1 MEAVGKCRSQGEMV
15 TNGKGGK
22 RGPKTH
28 MKRTQSRK
36 PPPNLTLKQIQP
48 QHPPTHIHTRRIHLP
63 LRRNPISCPWQIPL
77 IRRKRKLVLG
87 ILIRRQAVAAELVAE
102 FPVVRGDDAGGRG
115 VHGEMRAVVVV
126 LRVPFEAGVV
136 PVDVLV
142 AAGFGG
148 ADFLVRDGES
158 VSEAGGGVVSGW

>member
-1 MEAVGKCRSQGEMV
+1 MQKPRRDGNQRKRRK
-15 TNGKGGK
+15 KG
-22 RGPKTH
+22 PQTH
-28 MKRTQSRK
+28 MKRIQSRK

-77 IRRKRKLVLG
+77 SRRKRKLVLG

-115 VHGEMRAVVVV
+115 VHGEMRAVIVV

-148 ADFLVRDGES
+148 AGFLIRDGEP